1 MERLTTAGDWE
12 KDLSTL
18 DQLKLIG
25 ITLTEDYTIKWFSEY
40 AMYKAHWSKEEVIG
54 KNFIRDFVPAA
65 DQESIAYILERGF
78 VQGKTIDRQELVFR
92 GKDVALRTMV
102 INTILTHTD
111 DQGKKLFTIIGEDIT
126 RRRRMEVALSKS
138 SAQLQDL
145 VDNTSDVIQLISLDG
160 KFIFVNRAWCEILG
174 YDLDEIA
181 SKNITD
187 ILYPPA
193 MESTFQQLEKVKSG
207 IPAPDFETVFLSK
220 EGKQIYLAGSVN
232 CRFDNGKPTAFR
244 CILHDFTAK
253 ARAEK
258 AQNLYYSIAN
268 WTISTPN
275 LDNLYLNIH
284 KELGKIIDA
293 ENFFIALYDQTKSF
307 IYFPYYVDQYFQKNL
322 KFTRRKLGNGLTE
335 YAIASNRTLFLYDT
349 DIHALAKSN
358 SIYIYGVVPKVMLC
372 VPLRIGDRITGII
385 GVKSYKNKNAFDTR
399 DLELL
404 EFISG
409 QIALAIARKQ
419 NEEDLNK
426 YAARLQAIFD
436 SSSHLMWS
444 VNKGLQLTSFNLN
457 YSDFIHSQIGSRPA
471 LHFNTE
477 NLGARVL
484 GMKKRKILEQHYRLA
499 LKGETQ
505 YFEMEIA
512 TKGGG
517 EMWLEFYLSPILLSG
532 GVIEEV
538 TGLARDI
545 TRRKQAELA
554 LRKSEEVFRGIF
566 VNLQDIYCRMDRN
579 GRITM
584 ISPSVFKRT
593 GYVPEEVLGRPI
605 TDFFSDKSLMQK
617 ALIILRREKSLRNME
632 AALLIKDGT
641 ERQFMF
647 NMLLFTDDKGR
658 TADVAVLAR
667 DITELKHNELEL
679 RKAKEQAEYSLKVKE
694 GFLANMSHE
703 IRTPMNGVIGMI
715 DLLSST
721 QLNDEQRDY
730 VRTIKRSSETLLHIL
745 NDILDLSK
753 IEAGK
758 MVLHS
763 APLSIGDL
771 LEKLVALF
779 SQTARNKGNTLLY
792 ELDRQVPMYLIG
804 DSTRLLQIL
813 SNLTSNALKFTE
825 NGEVKIKVFVIESKQ
840 ELYTIKVEVYDSG
853 IGISPENQKMLFNSF
868 TQVDNSSRKSFGG
881 TGLGL
886 SISKQLT
893 KLMNGEIGVVSK
905 EGEGSMF
912 WFTFQAKETD
922 ESPFILEKIEEDQL
936 NTSAFEQY
944 QPYLLLVDDNS
955 VNRKVASEIMKKAG
969 CLVDTA
975 ESGFIAIDRVRSAV
989 KARMYDAIFMDIQ
1002 MPDMDGVET
1011 TARLKQEFGAELP
1024 PVIAMTAYSMKE
1036 DREKFLNNGMD
1047 DYLAKPIR
1055 AQQLINK
1062 IHELVDAKLPL
1073 TVEEVAYEVVQNE
1086 EIVSV
1091 ESETT
1096 VVLEREIVDQLKEIG
1111 GADLVYSVYDDFVE
1125 ESNVLVSEAL
1135 EAWKVGDIAT
1145 IKSHL
1150 HTLKGS
1156 AGTVGIHVVAEIAKE
1171 AEGRLKT
1178 NDTSTLASALPELE
1192 KAYQDFLAN
1201 YKGLLASWL

>member
-1 MERLTTAGDWE
+1 MDINNTPTQWE
-12 KDLSTL
+12 KDISTL

-25 ITLTEDYTIKWFSEY
+25 ITLTEDYKIRWFSQY
-40 AMYKAHWSKEEVIG
+40 GIYKAHWSEEEVLG
-54 KNFIRDFVPAA
+54 KDFIQDLVPAA
-65 DQESIAYILERGF
+65 ERENVSSVLDRGF
-78 VQGKTIDRQELVFR
+78 FQGKKIERQEIVFQ

-102 INTILTHTD
+102 INTVIPYVEPDGTR
-111 DQGKKLFTIIGEDIT
+111 LFTLIGEDIT

-145 VDNTSDVIQLISLDG
+145 VDNTSDVILLISLDG
-160 KFIFVNRAWCEILG
+160 KFIFVNRAWYEILG
-174 YDLDEIA
+174 YELEEIA
-181 SKNITD
+181 SKNISD
-187 ILYPPA
+187 ILYPPVKEA
-193 MESTFQQLEKVKSG
+193 TFQQLEKVKSG

-220 EGKQIYLAGSVN
+220 EGKQIYLSGSVN
-232 CRFDNGKPTAFR
+232 CRFDNDKPTAFR

-268 WTISTPN
+268 WTISMPN
-275 LDNLYLNIH
+275 LDNLFLNIH

-293 ENFFIALYDQTKSF
+293 ENFFIALYDQSKSF
-307 IYFPYYVDQYFQKNL
+307 ISFPYYVDQYFQKNL

-335 YAIASNRTLFLYDT
+335 YAIASNKALFLYES
-349 DIHALAKSN
+349 DINALAQSN

-372 VPLRIGDRITGII
+372 VPLRIGDRVTGII
-385 GVKSYKNKNAFDTR
+385 GVKSYDDKNAFEKS

-409 QIALAIARKQ
+409 QVALAIARKQ
-419 NEEDLNK
+419 NEEELNK
-426 YAARLQAIFD
+426 YAARLKAIFD

-444 VNKGLQLTSFNLN
+444 VNRSLQLTSFNLN
-457 YSDFIHSQIGSRPA
+457 YSDFIFSQITSRPA
-471 LHFNTE
+471 MHFNTE
-477 NLGARVL
+477 NLGGKVL

-499 LKGETQ
+499 FKGEPQ
-505 YFEMEIA
+505 YFEMNIH
-512 TKGGG
+512 TKDGG

-532 GVIEEV
+532 GVIDEV
-538 TGLARDI
+538 SGLGRDI
-545 TRRKQAELA
+545 TRRKQAELD

-566 VNLQDIYCRMDRN
+566 VNLQDIYCRMDRD

-593 GYVPEEVLGRPI
+593 GYMPEEVLGRHI
-605 TDFFSDKSLMQK
+605 TDFFSDRSLMQK

-632 AALLIKDGT
+632 AALKIKDGT

-658 TADVAVLAR
+658 TADVAILAR
-667 DITELKHNELEL
+667 DITELKKNELEL

-721 QLNDEQRDY
+721 TLNDEQRDY
-730 VRTIKRSSETLLHIL
+730 VRTIKRSSETLLNIL

-758 MVLHS
+758 MVLHD
-763 APLSIGDL
+763 APLSMSDL

-779 SQTARNKGNTLLY
+779 SQTARNKGNNLSY
-792 ELDRQVPMYLIG
+792 ELHENVPDFIIG
-804 DSTRLLQIL
+804 DPTRLLQIL

-825 NGEVKIKVFVIESKQ
+825 NGKVLIKVYSIDHKGKFH
-840 ELYTIKVEVYDSG
+840 TIKVEVYDSG
-853 IGISPENQKMLFNSF
+853 IGISEENQKMLFTSF

-893 KLMNGEIGVVSK
+893 SLMKGDIGVKSV

-912 WFTFQAKETD
+912 WFTFQTKETTI
-922 ESPFILEKIEEDQL
+922 SPYTVERNEEEKLVSGHFTD
-936 NTSAFEQY
+936 Y
-944 QPYLLLVDDNS
+944 QPYLLLVDDNA
-955 VNRKVASEIMKKAG
+955 VNRKVASEIMRKAG
-969 CLVDTA
+969 CVVDTVD
-975 ESGFIAIDRVRSAV
+975 SGFKAIEMVRLSV
-989 KARMYDAIFMDIQ
+989 TKRGYDAIFMDIQ

-1011 TARLKQEFGAELP
+1011 TAMLKAEFGNQLP
-1024 PVIAMTAYSMKE
+1024 KVIAMTAYSMKE
-1036 DREKFLNNGMD
+1036 DRERFLNNGMD

-1055 AQQLINK
+1055 AQQLISK
-1062 IHELVDAKLPL
+1062 VH
-1073 TVEEVAYEVVQNE
+1073 
-1086 EIVSV
+1086 
-1091 ESETT
+1091 
-1096 VVLEREIVDQLKEIG
+1096 EIVDSKLLSENQEATIQSESNTDSFKELVLDKEIVLQLKEIG
-1111 GADLVYSVYDDFVE
+1111 GAELVRSVYDDFVE
-1125 ESNVLVSEAL
+1125 ESTVLVSEAI
-1135 EAWKVGDIAT
+1135 EAWKSNDIAT
-1145 IKSHL
+1145 VKSHL

-1156 AGTVGIHVVAEIAKE
+1156 AGTVGVMLVADIAKD
-1171 AEGRLKT
+1171 AEGRLKVD
-1178 NDTSTLASALPELE
+1178 DTSTLASALPKLEVAYSEFLNYYSELL
-1192 KAYQDFLAN
+1192 D
-1201 YKGLLASWL
+1201 SWL

>member
-1 MERLTTAGDWE
+1 METANAPTQWG
-12 KDLSTL
+12 KDIKTL

-25 ITLTEDYTIKWFSEY
+25 ITLTDDYTIRWFSEY
-40 AMYKAHWSKEEVIG
+40 ALYKTHWTEDEITG
-54 KNFIRDFVPAA
+54 KNFIEDFVPETEKETVRNLL
-65 DQESIAYILERGF
+65 DRGF
-78 VQGKTIDRQELVFR
+78 KQGRKMDRQEIVFL
-92 GKDVALRTMV
+92 GKDVALRTMA
-102 INTILTHTD
+102 INTAIIYD
-111 DQGKKLFTIIGEDIT
+111 EPDGGKLYTLIGEDIT

-174 YDLDEIA
+174 YELDEIA
-181 SKNITD
+181 SKNISD
-187 ILYPPA
+187 ILYPPVREA
-193 MESTFQQLEKVKSG
+193 TFQQLEKVKAG

-220 EGKQIYLAGSVN
+220 EGKQIYLSGSVN

-268 WTISTPN
+268 WTISMPN
-275 LDNLYLNIH
+275 LDNLFLNIH

-293 ENFFIALYDQTKSF
+293 ENFFIALYDQSKSF
-307 IYFPYYVDQYFQKNL
+307 IYFPYYVDQFFQKNL

-335 YAIASNRTLFLYDT
+335 YAIASNKPLFLYES
-349 DIHALAKSN
+349 DINALAQSN

-385 GVKSYKNKNAFDTR
+385 GVKSYANKNAFEAS

-419 NEEDLNK
+419 NEEELNK
-426 YAARLQAIFD
+426 YAARLKAIFD
-436 SSSHLMWS
+436 SSTHLMWS
-444 VNKGLQLTSFNLN
+444 VNKSLQLTSFNLN
-457 YSDFIHSQIGSRPA
+457 YSDFIFSQLGSRPA

-477 NLGARVL
+477 NLGGRVL

-499 LKGETQ
+499 LKGELQ
-505 YFEMEIA
+505 YFEMNIP
-512 TKGGG
+512 TKDGG

-532 GVIEEV
+532 GVIDEV
-538 TGLARDI
+538 SGLARDV
-545 TRRKQAELA
+545 TRRKQAELD

-566 VNLQDIYCRMDRN
+566 VNLQDIYCRMDRD
-579 GRITM
+579 GRVTM

-593 GYVPEEVLGRPI
+593 GYMPEEVLGRPI
-605 TDFFSDKSLMQK
+605 TDFFSDKNLMQK

-632 AALLIKDGT
+632 AALKIKDGT

-647 NMLLFTDDKGR
+647 NMLLFTDEKGR
-658 TADVAVLAR
+658 TADVAILAR
-667 DITELKHNELEL
+667 DITELKKNELEL

-730 VRTIKRSSETLLHIL
+730 VRTIKRSSETLLNIL

-758 MVLHS
+758 MVLHD
-763 APLSIGDL
+763 APLSISDL

-779 SQTARNKGNTLLY
+779 SQTARNKGNDLTY
-792 ELDRQVPMYLIG
+792 ELHQDVPEFIIG
-804 DSTRLLQIL
+804 DPTRLLQIL

-825 NGEVKIKVFVIESKQ
+825 NGNVNIKVSSIDHKGKFH
-840 ELYTIKVEVYDSG
+840 TIKIEVYDSG
-853 IGISPENQKMLFNSF
+853 IGISEENQKMLFTSF

-893 KLMNGEIGVVSK
+893 RMMKGDIGVEST
-905 EGEGSMF
+905 EGKGSMF
-912 WFTFQAKETD
+912 WFTFQTKETTI
-922 ESPFILEKIEEDQL
+922 SPYTIEKIEEERLVAGQFTD
-936 NTSAFEQY
+936 Y
-944 QPYLLLVDDNS
+944 QPYLLLVDDNA

-969 CLVDTA
+969 CLVDTVD
-975 ESGFIAIDRVRSAV
+975 SGFKAIEMVRASFSE
-989 KARMYDAIFMDIQ
+989 RMYDAVFMDIQ

-1011 TARLKQEFGAELP
+1011 THKLKDEFGEKLP
-1024 PVIAMTAYSMKE
+1024 KVIAMTAYSMKE
-1036 DREKFLNNGMD
+1036 DRERFLNNGMD

-1055 AQQLINK
+1055 AQQLVAK
-1062 IHELVDAKLPL
+1062 VHEIVDAKLL
-1073 TVEEVAYEVVQNE
+1073 NDARAKEGDVAMA
-1086 EIVSV
+1086 
-1091 ESETT
+1091 ETIIT
-1096 VVLEREIVDQLKEIG
+1096 EDPVLDREIVMQLKDIG
-1111 GADLVYSVYDDFVE
+1111 GTDLVKSVYEDFVE
-1125 ESNVLVSEAL
+1125 ESAILVREAV
-1135 EAWKVGDIAT
+1135 EAWKKEDIGT
-1145 IKSHL
+1145 VKSHL

-1156 AGTVGIHVVAEIAKE
+1156 AGTVGAGIVADIARE

-1178 NDTSTLASALPELE
+1178 NDTSTLAEALPALE
-1192 KAYQDFLAN
+1192 SAFDNFLKN
-1201 YKGLLASWL
+1201 YEALLDSWL